1 MTATQ
6 PAIAPPR
13 GARQR
18 LRTSPILAALVLG
31 GVALALFGIVAGVT
45 QWRDRGMP
53 AVAAAASPSTGS
65 LARFESAVRDKPDD
79 AAAWAALGAGYV
91 DHARVN
97 SDPSAYPKAER
108 ALDRSLALKPDGN
121 WEALAAHGALA
132 AGRHD
137 FSTALRY
144 SEQARALQPQSAF
157 ILAIIVDSLTE
168 LGRYPEA
175 VDAAQAMVD
184 LRPDLASYSRVS
196 YQRELHGDIDGAIDA
211 MEAAYRAASTPGD
224 KSFALYYLGEL
235 EWHRGGIEAAQSHYA
250 AAVRI
255 DPTAMQAVAGLGK
268 VAAARGDLDTAVDQ
282 YERAVD
288 AFPDPSLLTE
298 LGNLY
303 LLTGKRDLAET
314 AFDKAARA
322 NAAQAAGGVHVDL
335 EIAQFS
341 ADHHRDLD
349 AGLAA
354 ARAEWAR
361 RESVHVADAL
371 AWQLHAHG
379 ANAEALVYANKALAL
394 GTPNPAFLYH
404 RAEINRAL
412 GNHDAARADYAA
424 VLELNP
430 HFSFLHRAGEIE
442 AAAR

>member
-6 PAIAPPR
+6 PVTAVPR
-13 GARQR
+13 RPRQR
-18 LRTSPILAALVLG
+18 LRTSPILTALVLVGAALV
-31 GVALALFGIVAGVT
+31 VAGSVAGIA
-45 QWRDRGMP
+45 QWRDRGTP
-53 AVAAAASPSTGS
+53 AATTAADPTTGR
-65 LARFESAVRDKPDD
+65 LARLESAVRDRPDD

-108 ALDRSLALKPDGN
+108 ALDRSLALEPEGN

-144 SEQARALQPQSAF
+144 SERARALQPQSAF
-157 ILAIIVDSLTE
+157 ILGIIVDSLTE

-184 LRPDLASYSRVS
+184 LRPDLPSYSRVS

-235 EWHRGGIEAAQSHYA
+235 EWHRGGIDAAQSHYA

-255 DPTAMQAVAGLGK
+255 DATAMQAVAGLGK
-268 VAAARGDLDTAVDQ
+268 VAAARGDLDTAVEQ
-282 YERAVD
+282 YRRAAD

-303 LLTGKRDLAET
+303 LLTGKTALAEN
-314 AFDKAARA
+314 AFDKAANA
-322 NAAQAAGGVHVDL
+322 NAAQAAAGVHVDL

-341 ADHHRDLD
+341 ADHRRDLD
-349 AGLAA
+349 RGLAA

-379 ANAEALVYANKALAL
+379 ADTEALVFANKALAL

-412 GNHDAARADYAA
+412 GDHEAARADYAA
-424 VLELNP
+424 VVRLNP
-430 HFSFLHRAGEIE
+430 HFSFLHPADEIE
-442 AAAR
+442 AAAG